1 LHGDAR
7 FAADAAANPLS
18 YVAKRR
24 GCQKM
29 FAIFATFS
37 PAAFPARLLQRRRGM
52 PSLHSAT
59 ALDRYRASLKRVE
72 ILDAEA
78 ERELAKR
85 WADGDERAGAQLIE
99 SSLPFVIAIAREYRR
114 WGVPLEDLV
123 QQGNL
128 GLLKAA
134 SKFDPE
140 KNCRLITYAAYWI
153 RAEIRDYVVRSYRI
167 VRLGT
172 TRTERRAMRAFRRK
186 AVESPEALAEESG
199 MPLPRAKQLWP
210 LLTRGDLSLDATVSD
225 APAAMERM
233 SFKQATPEESVAR
246 SEAIHNVRAALASA
260 LESLTDREQR
270 IVEARILSDEPRTLE
285 SLGQEMGVSKERVRQ
300 LEVRARQ
307 KLRDRLEH
315 LRPAA

>member
-1 LHGDAR
+1 MTDIR
-7 FAADAAANPLS
+7 TP
-18 YVAKRR
+18 
-24 GCQKM
+24 
-29 FAIFATFS
+29 T
-37 PAAFPARLLQRRRGM
+37 
-52 PSLHSAT
+52 T
-59 ALDRYRASLKRVE
+59 LDRYRASLRRVAV
-72 ILDAEA
+72 LDADT
-78 ERELAKR
+78 ERELARR
-85 WADGDERAGAQLIE
+85 WADGDESAGARLVE

-134 SKFDPE
+134 SKFDPD

-153 RAEIRDYVVRSYRI
+153 RAEIRDFVVRSYRI

-186 AVESPEALAEESG
+186 AVDSPEALAEESG
-199 MPLPRAKQLWP
+199 MPLSRARQLWP
-210 LLTRGDLSLDATVSD
+210 LLTRGDLSLDASVSD
-225 APAAMERM
+225 SPAAIERM
-233 SFKQATPEESVAR
+233 SYKQPTPEESV
-246 SEAIHNVRAALASA
+246 VRTQTVHHVRDA
-260 LESLTDREQR
+260 LESAMQTLTAREQR
-270 IVEARILSDEPRTLE
+270 IVEARILADEPKTLE

-307 KLRDRLEH
+307 KLRDQLEH